1 MDDSDDVVPRSGS
14 LTLLNEAQV
23 TKTTGRDAILEF
35 LRAHSCY
42 DLIRDSGK
50 VVVFDTS
57 IPIQLA
63 FYALLE
69 HDMQAAPLW
78 DSCRRKFVGLMTVVD
93 FIDILRHYHQRSIS
107 MEELA
112 SQSISHVLGDPQEGK
127 RMQHLSFVSVDIN
140 STLYN
145 ACNTLHTCALRFL
158 PVISPDSGGGVLAVI
173 SHLDVLNFL
182 VSQFRE
188 QRRLFEHSILDLRI
202 GTFENLIT
210 VPHNSLLRDVLH
222 VLEVNDISAVPVVD
236 DEGRVKNVYCRSDI
250 TFLATAT
257 DAESVIA
264 NLDMVVADVLSQQR
278 AEGMSERLHTCSP
291 DTSLQAIFELFAEV
305 KFRRVVVVDADA
317 RCVGVVSVRDLVA
330 HFVSRGDS

>member
-1 MDDSDDVVPRSGS
+1 MRARARARARGAPNHCGLNLARSR
-14 LTLLNEAQV
+14 Q
-23 TKTTGRDAILEF
+23 
-35 LRAHSCY
+35 
-42 DLIRDSGK
+42 

-57 IPIQLA
+57 ILIQLA
-63 FYALLE
+63 FYALE
-69 HDMQAAPLW
+69 HGAGRRAREARASIEHRKLTRSIARCHTDMQAAPLW

-182 VSQFRE
+182 VSQFWRAKGGC
-188 QRRLFEHSILDLRI
+188 SS
-202 GTFENLIT
+202 T
-210 VPHNSLLRDVLH
+210 
-222 VLEVNDISAVPVVD
+222 
-236 DEGRVKNVYCRSDI
+236 RS
-250 TFLATAT
+250 
-257 DAESVIA
+257 S
-264 NLDMVVADVLSQQR
+264 
-278 AEGMSERLHTCSP
+278 TC
-291 DTSLQAIFELFAEV
+291 E
-305 KFRRVVVVDADA
+305 
-317 RCVGVVSVRDLVA
+317 
-330 HFVSRGDS
+330 

>member
-1 MDDSDDVVPRSGS
+1 M
-14 LTLLNEAQV
+14 
-23 TKTTGRDAILEF
+23 
-35 LRAHSCY
+35 
-42 DLIRDSGK
+42 
-50 VVVFDTS
+50 VVFDTS

-69 HDMQAAPLW
+69 HGAGRRAREARASIEHRKLTTVHRARCGTDMQAAPLW

-202 GTFENLIT
+202 GTFDNLIT
-210 VPHNSLLRDVLH
+210 VPHNSLLRNVLH
-222 VLEVNDISAVPVVD
+222 VLDFIERTDGKRFYLVMELCLGGSVLEAT
-236 DEGRVKNVYCRSDI
+236 RVLPSSRH
-250 TFLATAT
+250 
-257 DAESVIA
+257 
-264 NLDMVVADVLSQQR
+264 
-278 AEGMSERLHTCSP
+278 AEGSRSSAAAAARKCRRDGDP
-291 DTSLQAIFELFAEV
+291 IFP
-305 KFRRVVVVDADA
+305 
-317 RCVGVVSVRDLVA
+317 
-330 HFVSRGDS
+330 

>member
-1 MDDSDDVVPRSGS
+1 M
-14 LTLLNEAQV
+14 
-23 TKTTGRDAILEF
+23 
-35 LRAHSCY
+35 
-42 DLIRDSGK
+42 
-50 VVVFDTS
+50 VFDTS

-69 HDMQAAPLW
+69 NGAGRRAREARASIEHRELTTVHRARCGTDMQAAPLW